1 MSKDKEGKRKMEE
14 KKIFDFSTPNG
25 KNILVYLLDE
35 DGDDTVLLFVKKQYG
50 MYGTFITDDSTYLF
64 MEMFER
70 LEVGDVTPDDYISRI
85 DYIDKD
91 VLDYI
96 SNETNM
102 EDCLDDDEINHL
114 KAVIA
119 RWKDENEVI

>member
-1 MSKDKEGKRKMEE
+1 MEE
-14 KKIFDFSTPNG
+14 KKVFDFSTPNG

-35 DGDDTVLLFVKKQYG
+35 NGDEPCLLFVKKQYG
-50 MYGTFITDDSTYLF
+50 LYGTFLTDDSTYLF

-70 LEVGDVTPDDYISRI
+70 FEVGDVTPDDYISRI
-85 DYIDKD
+85 EYIDKD
-91 VLDYI
+91 VLDFI

-114 KAVIA
+114 KAVLS
-119 RWKDENEVI
+119 RWKEENEVE

>member
-1 MSKDKEGKRKMEE
+1 MSKDTEETNMEE
-14 KKIFDFSTPNG
+14 KKVFDFSTPNG

-35 DGDDTVLLFVKKQYG
+35 DGDDPVLLFVKKQYG
-50 MYGTFITDDSTYLF
+50 MYGTFITDDSTNLF

-70 LEVGDVTPDDYISRI
+70 FEVGDVTPDDYISRI
-85 DYIDKD
+85 EYIDKD
-91 VLDYI
+91 VLDFI

-102 EDCLDDDEINHL
+102 EDCLDDDEIDHL

-119 RWKDENEVI
+119 RWKDENEVE

>member
-1 MSKDKEGKRKMEE
+1 MNA
-14 KKIFDFSTPNG
+14 KKVFDFRPPNG

-35 DGDDTVLLFVKKQYG
+35 NGDEPCLLFVKKQYG
-50 MYGTFITDDSTYLF
+50 LYGTFFTDDSTYLF
-64 MEMFER
+64 NEMFET

-85 DYIDKD
+85 EYIDKD
-91 VLDYI
+91 LLDYI

>member
-1 MSKDKEGKRKMEE
+1 MEE
-14 KKIFDFSTPNG
+14 KKVFEFSTPNG

-35 DGDDTVLLFVKKQYG
+35 NGDEPCLLFVKKQYG
-50 MYGTFITDDSTYLF
+50 LYGTFFTDDSTYLF

-70 LEVGDVTPDDYISRI
+70 LEVRDVTPDDYISRI
-85 DYIDKD
+85 EYIDKD
-91 VLDYI
+91 VLEYI

-102 EDCLDDDEINHL
+102 EDCLDDYEINHL

>member
-1 MSKDKEGKRKMEE
+1 MEE
-14 KKIFDFSTPNG
+14 KKVFDFSTPNG

-35 DGDDTVLLFVKKQYG
+35 DGDDPVLLFVKKQYG
-50 MYGTFITDDSTYLF
+50 MYGTFITDDSTNLF

-70 LEVGDVTPDDYISRI
+70 FEVGDVTPDDYISRI
-85 DYIDKD
+85 EYIDKD
-91 VLDYI
+91 VLDFI

-114 KAVIA
+114 KAIIA
-119 RWKDENEVI
+119 RWKDENEVE

>member
-1 MSKDKEGKRKMEE
+1 MSKDTEETNMEE
-14 KKIFDFSTPNG
+14 KKVFDFSTPNG

-35 DGDDTVLLFVKKQYG
+35 NGDDPVLLFVKKQYG
-50 MYGTFITDDSTYLF
+50 MYGTFITDDSTNLF

-85 DYIDKD
+85 EYIDKD

-102 EDCLDDDEINHL
+102 EDCLDDDEIDHL

-119 RWKDENEVI
+119 RWKDENEVE

>member
-1 MSKDKEGKRKMEE
+1 MEE
-14 KKIFDFSTPNG
+14 KKILDFSTPNG

-35 DGDDTVLLFVKKQYG
+35 NGDDTCLLFVKKQYG
-50 MYGTFITDDSTYLF
+50 LYGTFFTDDSTYLF
-64 MEMFER
+64 MEMFAR
-70 LEVGDVTPDDYISRI
+70 LEVGDMTSDDYISRI
-85 DYIDKD
+85 EYIDKD

-119 RWKDENEVI
+119 RWKEENEVE